1 MNLPNRVVE
10 QEIGITSHGLENLSI
25 NYQLYVNALCEFK
38 GNVYIL
44 IWRRKWQ
51 PTPVF
56 LPGESH
62 GRRSLVGCSPWGLTE
77 SDTTEATWQHILLII
92 IFTTVNIVHWMLGN
106 VSVQFSRSVMS
117 NSSRPH
123 ESQHTRPPCPSP
135 TPGVHPDSC
144 PWSR

>member
-44 IWRRKWQ
+44 ILRRKWQ

-62 GRRSLVGCSPWGLTE
+62 GQRSLVGCSPWGLTE

-92 IFTTVNIVHWMLGN
+92 IFTTVNIVHWMLGK
-106 VSVQFSRSVMS
+106 VSVQFSHSVMS
-117 NSSRPH
+117 NSLQPH
-123 ESQHTRPPCPSP
+123 ESQHARPPCPSP
-135 TPGVHPDSC
+135 TPRVHPDSR
-144 PWSR
+144 PWNR

>member
-1 MNLPNRVVE
+1 MNPPNRVVE
-10 QEIGITSHGLENLSI
+10 QEIGITSHGLQNLSI

-38 GNVYIL
+38 GNIYIL

-92 IFTTVNIVHWMLGN
+92 IFTTVNIVH
-106 VSVQFSRSVMS
+106 
-117 NSSRPH
+117 
-123 ESQHTRPPCPSP
+123 
-135 TPGVHPDSC
+135 
-144 PWSR
+144 